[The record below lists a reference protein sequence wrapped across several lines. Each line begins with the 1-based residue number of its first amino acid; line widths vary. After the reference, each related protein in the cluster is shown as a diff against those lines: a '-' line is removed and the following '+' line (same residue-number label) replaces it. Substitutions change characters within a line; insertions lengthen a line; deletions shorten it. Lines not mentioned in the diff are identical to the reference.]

1 MPESESCAEAMRRVQ
16 LFELSE
22 CSARKRS
29 SVVYRNRPTV
39 STCTSFLR
47 IQVTCNEKAGLR
59 VSHWRSQENLGG
71 GGELR
76 HFDDRQPEGLE
87 LLLWMVF
94 VVDSDRVVL
103 TILMRFFLTRVSVG
117 VRGQG
122 SGVMPCPR
130 ESGRYWAERC
140 RKGITKM

>member
-59 VSHWRSQENLGG
+59 VSHWRSQENLSGG
-71 GGELR
+71 GWGLR

-103 TILMRFFLTRVSVG
+103 TILMRFFLTRVSVW

-122 SGVMPCPR
+122 SCPAR
-130 ESGRYWAERC
+130 GRVEGIGQKDVER
-140 RKGITKM
+140 G